1 MSPVH
6 HGSIFTSLNHSAVL
20 ARGAPLNRRWTAFW
34 LVGAIVVIGMGTGLF
49 STGADLLGVDLPGTS
64 FALAQ
69 DEAAAPAAGA
79 AAADPAADILAQR
92 KQESFLAWMIR
103 ASGIFG
109 FLIMLVSFVM
119 VALLMMLFLQLRKVN
134 YIPAD
139 FVEDFEE
146 KLNARDYPG
155 AYELAKSD
163 DSFVARVLAAGMAR
177 LARGYEEVENAMQE
191 VGDDEAL
198 GMEQKIGYL
207 ALIGS
212 VAPML
217 GLLGTVQGMVLSFQ
231 VIATSTQQPKP
242 YELADGIATALF
254 TTLEGLV
261 VAIPAIVGFTVY
273 KNRFARFMFEASVI
287 SEGLMSRFS
296 GMKPQAAPAAP
307 AAPAA
312 RPAAAAPAA
321 APQG

>member
-1 MSPVH
+1 M
-6 HGSIFTSLNHSAVL
+6 
-20 ARGAPLNRRWTAFW
+20 NRRWTAFW
-34 LVGAIVVIGMGTGLF
+34 LVCSIVAFGMGMGLLDA
-49 STGADLLGVDLPGTS
+49 GLDLCGVDAVGTR
-64 FALAQ
+64 AAWAQ
-69 DEAAAPAAGA
+69 DEPAAAPAAGA
-79 AAADPAADILAQR
+79 AADPAADILQQR

-109 FLIMLVSFVM
+109 FLIMLVSFIM
-119 VALLMMLFLQLRKVN
+119 VALIMMLFLQLRKSN

-177 LARGYEEVENAMQE
+177 LARGYEEVENGMQE

-254 TTLEGLV
+254 TTLEGLI
-261 VAIPAIVGFTVY
+261 VAIPAIIAFTVY

-296 GMKPQAAPAAP
+296 GMKAQAPAAP
-307 AAPAA
+307 AAA